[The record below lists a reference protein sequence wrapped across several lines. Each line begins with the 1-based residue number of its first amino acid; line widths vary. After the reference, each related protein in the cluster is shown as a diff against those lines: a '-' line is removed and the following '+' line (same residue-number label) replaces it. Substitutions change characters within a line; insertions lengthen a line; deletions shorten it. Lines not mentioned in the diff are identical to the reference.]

1 MKGIDI
7 INISQYEVEESS
19 CKETI
24 IAASTLCHSQLL
36 EIHSRALAAHC
47 ECLAMNSDNCV
58 SASLGAKIQYTEV
71 DYYNVLKKWSI
82 IDEKGKPL
90 I

>member
-1 MKGIDI
+1 MTGKEILYDMQTSIDDI
-7 INISQYEVEESS
+7 
-19 CKETI
+19 CDRDAL

-36 EIHSRALAAHC
+36 EIHARALAAHC
-47 ECLAMNSDNCV
+47 ECLAMNADNCV

-71 DYYNVLKKWSI
+71 DYYKVLKKWSI
-82 IDEKGKPL
+82 IDEKGQPL